1 MLTENSPFADAASID
16 RHLGNMAKLN
26 EIQSKIFGIRPT
38 SRDQLPF
45 EEEPAKPD
53 QLPYL
58 FEGDIVLT
66 DEQMET
72 ILRPLQ
78 FLHRNTEEQL
88 LSKNGGIR
96 ERRSLTSDLYGRW
109 QTFPIPYYINTGS
122 GVSESAVLAGV
133 KVWET
138 ETCLSFR
145 RQPSRTRGNGL
156 EFFLGNGCFSMVG
169 RVGFTFQQVSI
180 GFGCTSL
187 GIVAHEIGT
196 PISVPVQFDG
206 HALGFYHEQSRY
218 DRDKYVRMLTG
229 NIQNGYVAQFTR
241 QSRRSMEDYG
251 VGYDYG
257 SVMHYGQ
264 FSFSQNGLPTINTI
278 DTDYQQTIGQR
289 GGPSFMDVKR
299 INLAYCNG
307 TCSNTLPCLHGGYT
321 DPKNCASCRC
331 PTGFAGVVCDQAAPN
346 PGVCGVGGRNATSSL
361 QSISVSGAVSCSFV
375 IKAIIDAYTIT
386 WIKDTV
392 HCLNFT
398 LFNCKLRAHSPPIFR
413 FCRSRPK
420 NSVSETNILVVL
432 YRGSSNTA
440 FTLSYRYGV
449 VIYFLGFTL

>member
-1 MLTENSPFADAASID
+1 MQSTFILLFIIYSQASGRNIYSDMLTENSPFADAAAID

-66 DEQMET
+66 EEQMET
-72 ILRPLQ
+72 ILR
-78 FLHRNTEEQL
+78 NTEDQL

-96 ERRSLTSDLYGRW
+96 ERRSLTSDLFARW
-109 QTFPIPYYINTGS
+109 QTFPIPYYINTRS

-138 ETCLSFR
+138 ETCVSFR

-156 EFFLGNGCFSMVG
+156 EFLLGNGCFSMLG

-187 GIVAHEIGT
+187 GTVAHEIGHT
-196 PISVPVQFDG
+196 
-206 HALGFYHEQSRY
+206 LGFYHEQSRY
-218 DRDKYVRMLTG
+218 DRDEYVRILTG
-229 NIQNGYVAQFTR
+229 NIQNGYVAQFTK
-241 QSRRSMEDYG
+241 QSRRRMEDYG

-257 SVMHYGQ
+257 SVMHYDQ
-264 FSFSQNGLPTINTI
+264 FSFSQNGLPTISTI
-278 DTDYQQTIGQR
+278 DTNYQQTIGQR

-307 TCSNTLPCLHGGYT
+307 E
-321 DPKNCASCRC
+321 
-331 PTGFAGVVCDQAAPN
+331 V
-346 PGVCGVGGRNATSSL
+346 
-361 QSISVSGAVSCSFV
+361 
-375 IKAIIDAYTIT
+375 
-386 WIKDTV
+386 
-392 HCLNFT
+392 
-398 LFNCKLRAHSPPIFR
+398 
-413 FCRSRPK
+413 
-420 NSVSETNILVVL
+420 
-432 YRGSSNTA
+432 
-440 FTLSYRYGV
+440 
-449 VIYFLGFTL
+449 